1 MGRLGSLVLFIA
13 ILIGVIGGLHYYLW
27 ARLVRDTRL
36 PAPWN
41 TIALGVLLA
50 LGAAIPTAMFVG
62 RLYPALR
69 RFLVWPAYTWIGVMF
84 LLFITLLGGDI
95 LRALRWSGSK
105 LVGSG
110 DVVDAGR
117 RTLVARILGARF
129 LGAWALGLSGGLA
142 LLGMRSALG
151 PVEVRRVR
159 VQLSRL
165 PRERHGTRIV
175 QLTDMHVGPTRGRA
189 FVEEIV
195 RRTNEL
201 SADIVAITGDLV
213 DGSVKDLRDA
223 VAPLAN
229 LRARF
234 GVFFVTGN
242 HEYFSGAEDWSQ
254 ELKRIGLRVLHNER
268 VSIGEG
274 SAAFDLAGVDD
285 YSAQRYG
292 GVSHS
297 QALARAVA
305 GRDPQRELILL
316 AHQPR
321 SIVLGEPLGV
331 GLQLSGHTHGG
342 QMWPFNYLVRLQQP
356 FVAGLFQHGRSQ
368 IYVSRG
374 TGYWGPP
381 MRLGVPPE
389 ITHVTLESGSA

>member
-1 MGRLGSLVLFIA
+1 
-13 ILIGVIGGLHYYLW
+13 
-27 ARLVRDTRL
+27 VR
-36 PAPWN
+36 
-41 TIALGVLLA
+41 I
-50 LGAAIPTAMFVG
+50 
-62 RLYPALR
+62 
-69 RFLVWPAYTWIGVMF
+69 
-84 LLFITLLGGDI
+84 
-95 LRALRWSGSK
+95 LRWSGAK
-105 LVGSG
+105 LVGG
-110 DVVDAGR
+110 DVVDAER
-117 RTLVARILGARF
+117 RTLIARILGT
-129 LGAWALGLSGGLA
+129 LALGLSGGLA
-142 LLGMRSALG
+142 LLGMRTALG
-151 PVEVRRVR
+151 PVEIKQVR
-159 VQLSRL
+159 VQLRRL
-165 PRERHGTRIV
+165 PRAQHGTRIV

-213 DGSVKDLRDA
+213 DGSVNDLREA
-223 VAPLAN
+223 VAPLGD

-242 HEYFSGAEDWSQ
+242 HEYFSGAEEWSQ
-254 ELKRIGLRVLHNER
+254 ELRRIGLRVLHNER
-268 VSIGEG
+268 VTIGEG
-274 SAAFDLAGVDD
+274 AAAFDLAGVDD

-292 GVSHS
+292 GVPHS
-297 QALARAVA
+297 QALARALA

-356 FVAGLFQHGRSQ
+356 FVAGLFRHGGSQ

-381 MRLGVPPE
+381 MRLAVPPE
-389 ITHVTLESGSA
+389 ITEVTLESAPA

>member
-1 MGRLGSLVLFIA
+1 MGRIGSLVFFIA
-13 ILIGVIGGLHYYLW
+13 ALIGIIGGLHYYLW

-41 TIALGVLLA
+41 AIALGALVA
-50 LGAAIPTAMFVG
+50 LGVAIPTAMFVG
-62 RLYPALR
+62 RIYPALR
-69 RFLVWPAYTWIGVMF
+69 KFLVWPAYIWIGVMF
-84 LLFITLLGGDI
+84 LLFVTLLGGDI
-95 LRALRWSGSK
+95 VRILRWSGAK
-105 LVGSG
+105 LVGG
-110 DVVDAGR
+110 DVVDAER
-117 RTLVARILGARF
+117 RTLIARILGT
-129 LGAWALGLSGGLA
+129 LALGVSGGLA
-142 LLGMRSALG
+142 VLGMRTALG
-151 PVEVRRVR
+151 PVEIKQVR
-159 VQLSRL
+159 VQLRRL
-165 PRERHGTRIV
+165 PRAQHGTRIV

-213 DGSVKDLRDA
+213 DGSVNDLREA
-223 VAPLAN
+223 VAPLGD

-242 HEYFSGAEDWSQ
+242 HEYFSGAEEWSQ
-254 ELKRIGLRVLHNER
+254 ELRRIGLRVLHNER
-268 VSIGEG
+268 VTIGEG
-274 SAAFDLAGVDD
+274 AAAFDLAGVDD

-292 GVSHS
+292 GVPHS
-297 QALARAVA
+297 QALARALA

-356 FVAGLFQHGRSQ
+356 FVAGLFRHGGSQ

-381 MRLGVPPE
+381 MRLAVPPE
-389 ITHVTLESGSA
+389 ITEVTLESALA